1 VIRVTEVQPLEP
13 HWLRLWFSDGSV
25 HDVDV
30 GPTLARGG
38 VFAEVYAD
46 PDLFAQ
52 ARVEPGFGT
61 VEWPGP
67 LDLDPE
73 VLHGDH
79 APAEGGPYPQRVV
92 RGPRAGSRP
101 EQGSRT

>member
-1 VIRVTEVQPLEP
+1 MIQITDVRALKP

-30 GPTLARGG
+30 GPILARGG

-46 PDLFAQ
+46 PELFAQ
-52 ARVEPGFGT
+52 VRVERGFGT
-61 VEWPGP
+61 IEWPGP
-67 LDLDPE
+67 LDLDPD

-79 APAEGGPYPQRVV
+79 EPVGGEPYPRRIV
-92 RGPRAGSRP
+92 RGPTGAPTS
-101 EQGSRT
+101 